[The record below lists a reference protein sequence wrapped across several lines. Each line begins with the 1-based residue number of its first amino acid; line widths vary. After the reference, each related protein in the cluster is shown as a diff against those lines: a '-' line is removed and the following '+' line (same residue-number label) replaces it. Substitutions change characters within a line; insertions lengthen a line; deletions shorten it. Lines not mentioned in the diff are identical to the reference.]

1 MGTLYICP
9 TPIGNLDDVS
19 QRLIDVLNN
28 VDLIYCEDTRRAKK
42 LLNHFGIETGIE
54 SYFIGNEVNKIEDI
68 KSHLGNNLNLAL
80 ISDAGTPL
88 ISDPGNKLVE
98 TIIKEGFR
106 VESIPGPSSVLV
118 ALTLSG
124 FDISNFQF
132 LGFIPKSGK
141 EKSEFLTKL
150 LNAQMPSV
158 CFTSPKRVIKDLD
171 YFEKNGLNSQITVC
185 RELTKKF
192 ETIHRGD
199 IAEVK
204 EKLSSDNLKGEITLV
219 IAPSELNTNVN
230 FELDSALKIL
240 LYNGVP
246 KRDLAKAVSLITDIP
261 TNEIYDKIKDS

>member
-1 MGTLYICP
+1 MDFKAKWFCKNGPFSRHKHYWWNLITAWWPINKVGTLYICP

-150 LNAQMPSV
+150 LN
-158 CFTSPKRVIKDLD
+158 C
-171 YFEKNGLNSQITVC
+171 
-185 RELTKKF
+185 
-192 ETIHRGD
+192 
-199 IAEVK
+199 
-204 EKLSSDNLKGEITLV
+204 
-219 IAPSELNTNVN
+219 
-230 FELDSALKIL
+230 L
-240 LYNGVP
+240 LYTS
-246 KRDLAKAVSLITDIP
+246 DAAD
-261 TNEIYDKIKDS
+261 E

>member
-19 QRLIDVLNN
+19 KRLIDVLNN
-28 VDLIYCEDTRRAKK
+28 ADLIYCEDTRRAKK
-42 LLNHFGIETGIE
+42 LLSYFGIKTKIE

-68 KSHLGNNLNLAL
+68 KSHLENNVNIAL

-88 ISDPGNKLVE
+88 ISDPGNKLVKE
-98 TIIKEGFR
+98 VIKEGYK
-106 VESIPGPSSVLV
+106 VISIPGPSSVLV

-124 FDISNFQF
+124 FDITNFQF

-141 EKSEFLTKL
+141 ERTEFFEKL

-158 CFTSPKRVIKDLD
+158 CFTSPKRVLKDLD

-199 IAEVK
+199 ISEVK
-204 EKLSSDNLKGEITLV
+204 EKLSSDNLKGEITIV
-219 IAPSELNTNVN
+219 VGPSELNTNVN
-230 FELDSALKIL
+230 FELESALKIL
-240 LYNGVP
+240 LDNNVP
-246 KRDLAKAVSLITDIP
+246 KRDIAKAVSLITKVSA
-261 TNEIYDKIKDS
+261 NEIYDKVKDF

>member
-19 QRLIDVLNN
+19 KRLIDVLSDVN
-28 VDLIYCEDTRRAKK
+28 LIYCEDTRRAKI
-42 LLNHFGIETGIE
+42 LLNHLGIKTEIE
-54 SYFIGNEVNKIEDI
+54 SYFIGNEVSKIEDI
-68 KSHLGNNLNLAL
+68 KNHLGNNLNIAL

-88 ISDPGNKLVE
+88 ISDPGNKLIE
-98 TIIKEGFR
+98 NLIMEGFN
-106 VESIPGPSSVLV
+106 VKSIPGPSSVLV

-158 CFTSPKRVIKDLD
+158 CFTSPKRVLKDLD

-199 IAEVK
+199 ILEVK
-204 EKLSSDNLKGEITLV
+204 EKLRLDNLKGEITLV
-219 IAPSELNTNVN
+219 IASSESNTNVN
-230 FELDSALKIL
+230 FELDTALKIL
-240 LYNGVP
+240 LDHGVP
-246 KRDLAKAVSLITDIP
+246 KRDLAKAVSLIADIP

>member
-19 QRLIDVLNN
+19 KRIADILNE

-42 LLNHFGIETGIE
+42 LLNHLGIKTEIE

-68 KSHLGNNLNLAL
+68 KTHLENDVNIAL

-98 TIIKEGFR
+98 EIIKEGFN
-106 VESIPGPSSVLV
+106 VVSIPGPSSVLV

-171 YFEKNGLNSQITVC
+171 YFEINGLNSQITVC

-199 IAEVK
+199 ISEVK
-204 EKLSSDNLKGEITLV
+204 EKLSADNLKGEITLV
-219 IAPSELNTNVN
+219 ISPNELSKNVN

-240 LYNGVP
+240 LDNGIP

>member
-19 QRLIDVLNN
+19 QRLFDVLSS

-42 LLNHFGIETGIE
+42 LLDHLGIKTEIE
-54 SYFIGNEVNKIEDI
+54 SYFIGNEVNKIEGI

-98 TIIKEGFR
+98 TIINEGFK

-141 EKSEFLTKL
+141 DKSEFVTKL
-150 LNAQMPSV
+150 LNSQMPSV

-192 ETIHRGD
+192 ETIHRGG
-199 IAEVK
+199 ITEVK
-204 EKLSSDNLKGEITLV
+204 EKLISDNLKGEITLV
-219 IAPSELNTNVN
+219 IGPSKINKYVN

-240 LYNGVP
+240 LKNGVS
-246 KRDLAKAVSLITDIP
+246 KRDLAKAVSLISDIP
-261 TNEIYDKIKDS
+261 ANEIYDKIKDS

>member
-19 QRLIDVLNN
+19 KRTADILNE

-42 LLNHFGIETGIE
+42 LLNHLGIKTEIE

-68 KSHLGNNLNLAL
+68 KTHLENDVNIAL

-98 TIIKEGFR
+98 EIIKEGFN
-106 VESIPGPSSVLV
+106 VVSIPGPSSVLV

-150 LNAQMPSV
+150 LNARMPSV

-171 YFEKNGLNSQITVC
+171 YFEINGLSTQITAC

-204 EKLSSDNLKGEITLV
+204 EKLSADNLKGEITLV
-219 IAPSELNTNVN
+219 ISPNELSKNVN

-240 LYNGVP
+240 LDNGVP

-261 TNEIYDKIKDS
+261 TNEIYDKIKDF